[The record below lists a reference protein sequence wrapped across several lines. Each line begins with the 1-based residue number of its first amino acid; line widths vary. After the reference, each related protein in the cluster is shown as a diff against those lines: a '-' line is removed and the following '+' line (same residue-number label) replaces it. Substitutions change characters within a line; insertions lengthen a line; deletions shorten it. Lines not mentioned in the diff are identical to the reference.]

1 MKPRDW
7 DELSNTDKL
16 AAARELIKSFRGRY
30 VLGQALAIASQVLRN
45 SPHPWREINNAEDM
59 EMLGFGFEPFF
70 SMELTGNRPKTVV
83 IGGQS

>member
-16 AAARELIKSFRGRY
+16 VAVHAFIVTARGRY
-30 VLGQALAIASQVLRN
+30 VIGQALAIASLVMRDT
-45 SPHPWREINNAEDM
+45 REISNAEDM

-70 SMELTGNRPKTVV
+70 SMELDTRISKTTML
-83 IGGQS
+83 GGQT